1 MQSTVSEISTVFLCR
16 QGIIIQQSML
26 QLATPIVIFV
36 ALFGG
41 DIMLFGGDMQCFRP
55 PSATLA
61 VLVNDLSDYVCVRL
75 QSHDLVMW

>member
-1 MQSTVSEISTVFLCR
+1 MQSTVSEISTVFVYVDKALLFDKACYKTSYTYCYLCCTLWR
-16 QGIIIQQSML
+16 
-26 QLATPIVIFV
+26 
-36 ALFGG
+36 
-41 DIMLFGGDMQCFRP
+41 LFGGDMQCFRP